1 MSLVIRR
8 KKPYID
14 KLTIQY
20 AAAPLIFTALKKRRR
35 HTSVNTKKVLGDNER
50 AKKEIKTISMAQHCR
65 ELVVRDKVAVWH
77 KLRR

>member
-35 HTSVNTKKVLGDNER
+35 HTSVNMKK
-50 AKKEIKTISMAQHCR
+50 KI
-65 ELVVRDKVAVWH
+65 
-77 KLRR
+77 RRQ